1 MAAAVKKMME
11 KIIPI
16 RKNNS
21 IFRQSQ
27 RTMIIKQSLYLS
39 GLEDYMLPCL
49 NKKFLGVDCPGCGL
63 QRSVGLLLQGEF
75 LAAFQMFPA
84 IFTLI
89 PLFVLVLC
97 SKVFQLKIDDR
108 FIIVLAIAS
117 VALILI
123 NFIYKL
129 TH

>member
-1 MAAAVKKMME
+1 
-11 KIIPI
+11 
-16 RKNNS
+16 
-21 IFRQSQ
+21 
-27 RTMIIKQSLYLS
+27 
-39 GLEDYMLPCL
+39 MLPCL

-97 SKVFQLKIDDR
+97 SKVFKLKIDDR

>member
-1 MAAAVKKMME
+1 M
-11 KIIPI
+11 
-16 RKNNS
+16 
-21 IFRQSQ
+21 
-27 RTMIIKQSLYLS
+27 MIIKQPLYLS

-49 NKKFLGVDCPGCGL
+49 NKQFLGVDCPGCGI
-63 QRSVGLLLQGEF
+63 QRSASLLVQGEF
-75 LAAFQMFPA
+75 MAAFQMFPA
-84 IFTLI
+84 IYTLI
-89 PLFVLVLC
+89 PLFILILC

-123 NFIYKL
+123 NFVYKL